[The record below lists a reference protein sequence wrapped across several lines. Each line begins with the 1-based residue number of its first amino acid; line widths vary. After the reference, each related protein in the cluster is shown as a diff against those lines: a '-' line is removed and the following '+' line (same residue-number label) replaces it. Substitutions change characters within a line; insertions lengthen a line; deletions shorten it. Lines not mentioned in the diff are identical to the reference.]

1 MKSTILALLLTT
13 SAIFAVS
20 SVANA
25 ASFDRTNSKYCQ
37 ENTVDPLC
45 MDDNMR
51 ETRKKIISMDQKGMM
66 DNRTKFCE
74 ENSSDSACAPDVM
87 KSEAMVKGFDRANS
101 KYCQDNTADILCMDE
116 KMFKMREQM
125 MSMDKAAIMQNRSK
139 FCDDNSSDSACQPDV
154 MKSEDGF

>member
-1 MKSTILALLLTT
+1 
-13 SAIFAVS
+13 
-20 SVANA
+20 
-25 ASFDRTNSKYCQ
+25 
-37 ENTVDPLC
+37 

-116 KMFKMREQM
+116 NMFKMREQM
-125 MSMDKAAIMQNRSK
+125 MSMDKGAIMQNRSK
-139 FCDDNSSDSACQPDV
+139 FCDDNSTDSACQPDV